1 MRAIRLE
8 AAVNG
13 RKERAGGPIS
23 GATDWSE
30 RIFIAMQARRM
41 GQALREGKPVGFS
54 KYSPPRKHVDR

>member
-1 MRAIRLE
+1 M
-8 AAVNG
+8 NG

>member
-1 MRAIRLE
+1 LE

-13 RKERAGGPIS
+13 RKEGAGGPIS

-30 RIFIAMQARRM
+30 RIFIAMKARRM

-54 KYSPPRKHVDR
+54 KYPRPRKHVDR